1 MSMALSKPGGSRRHA
16 IFGYRLVT
24 PPGASATICAMRVLI
39 LSWEYPPVMVGG
51 LGRHV
56 HALSTALAA
65 AGHQVTVVSRH
76 AEGAS
81 FDEVLDGVRVVRV
94 PEDPPLFGFSEQTL
108 LAWTMAFNHALTRAA
123 LRVAEEVRPE
133 VVHAHDWLVAHAAA
147 TLKHHLD
154 VPLVATVHATE
165 AGRHQGWL
173 PEEMNRSIHSIE
185 WWLTYEAR
193 RVITCSQYMRWE
205 VTRLFDL
212 PPEKGEAIPNGVEL
226 TEWKPDSE
234 AVAALRAEHGGGPL
248 IAFAGRLV
256 YEKGVHDLLAAVPR
270 LRRRHPGIRVVIAG
284 DGPHLGELKAQARRL
299 RLGRSVA
306 WTGFLDGE
314 QLAVLAAAADCAVVP
329 SIYEPFGMVALEAA
343 AAGTPLVVADT
354 GGLREIVEH
363 GITGLRFTP
372 GDAAGLADA
381 VTSVLSDEVLARRL
395 TRDARAVLA
404 REYAWS
410 TIAARTVRVYRRAVR
425 EERALQAGLL
435 ARAQAPLRMVVRDG
449 NLLAG
454 ADAP

>member
-1 MSMALSKPGGSRRHA
+1 V
-16 IFGYRLVT
+16 I
-24 PPGASATICAMRVLI
+24 
-39 LSWEYPPVMVGG
+39 
-51 LGRHV
+51 
-56 HALSTALAA
+56 
-65 AGHQVTVVSRH
+65 VVSRH
-76 AEGAS
+76 AEGAA
-81 FDEVLDGVRVVRV
+81 FDEVTDGVRIVRV
-94 PEDPPLFGFSEQTL
+94 PEDPPLFGFRAETL

-123 LRVAEEVRPE
+123 LRVAEEVQPE

-173 PEEMNRSIHSIE
+173 PGEMNRSIHSVE

-212 PPEKGEAIPNGVEL
+212 PPEKGDAIPNGVEL
-226 TEWKPDSE
+226 AQFSPAPAD
-234 AVAALRAEHGGGPL
+234 VAAARAEYGGGPIVL
-248 IAFAGRLV
+248 FAGRLV

-270 LRRRHPGIRVVIAG
+270 LRRRHPGVRIVIAG
-284 DGPHLGELKAQARRL
+284 DGPHLDELRAQAKRL

-306 WTGFLDGE
+306 WAGFLGGE
-314 QLAVLAAAADCAVVP
+314 RLAVLAAAADCAVVP

-363 GITGLRFTP
+363 GITGLRFRP
-372 GDAAGLADA
+372 GDPAGLADA
-381 VTSVLSDEVLARRL
+381 VSAVLRDEVLARRL
-395 TRDARAVLA
+395 TRDARAVLE
-404 REYAWS
+404 REYAWPA
-410 TIAARTVRVYRRAVR
+410 IAARTVGVYQRAVR
-425 EERALQAGLL
+425 EERALQAGLA

>member
-1 MSMALSKPGGSRRHA
+1 
-16 IFGYRLVT
+16 
-24 PPGASATICAMRVLI
+24 MRVLI

-56 HALSTALAA
+56 HALATSLAT
-65 AGHQVTVVSRH
+65 AGHDVTVVSRH
-76 AEGAS
+76 TEGAS
-81 FDEVLDGVRVVRV
+81 FDEVLEGVRVVRV
-94 PEDPPLFGFSEQTL
+94 PEDPPLFVFNSETV

-123 LRVAEEVRPE
+123 LRVAEEVEPE

-147 TLKHHLD
+147 TVKHHLD
-154 VPLVATVHATE
+154 IPLVATVHATE

-173 PEEMNRSIHSIE
+173 PEDMNRSIHSIE

-226 TEWKPDSE
+226 AEWKADPADVT
-234 AVAALRAEHGGGPL
+234 AVRAKYGDGPL
-248 IAFAGRLV
+248 VVFAGRLV

-270 LRRRHPGIRVVIAG
+270 LRRRHPGLKVVIAG
-284 DGPHLGELKAQARRL
+284 DGPHVAELKAQAKRL

-306 WTGFLDGE
+306 WTGFLDSG
-314 QLAVLAAAADCAVVP
+314 QLPILAAAADCAVVP

-343 AAGTPLVVADT
+343 AAGTPLVVANT

-363 GITGLRFTP
+363 GITGLTFAP
-372 GDAAGLADA
+372 GNPADLADA
-381 VTSVLSDEVLARRL
+381 VTAVLSDEILARRL
-395 TRDARAVLA
+395 TRDARAVLE
-404 REYAWS
+404 RDYSWT
-410 TIAARTVRVYRRAVR
+410 TIAARTVEAYQRAVR
-425 EERALQAGLL
+425 EERALQAGLV

-449 NLLAG
+449 NLLTG
-454 ADAP
+454 SP

>member
-1 MSMALSKPGGSRRHA
+1 
-16 IFGYRLVT
+16 
-24 PPGASATICAMRVLI
+24 MRVLI

-56 HALSTALAA
+56 HALATSLAA
-65 AGHQVTVVSRH
+65 SGHDVTVVSRH

-81 FDEVLDGVRVVRV
+81 YDEVLEGVRVVRV
-94 PEDPPLFGFSEQTL
+94 PEDPPLFVLTSETL

-123 LRVAEEVRPE
+123 LRVAEEVQPE

-147 TLKHHLD
+147 TVKHHLD
-154 VPLVATVHATE
+154 IPLVATVHATE

-173 PEEMNRSIHSIE
+173 PEDMNRSIHSIE

-212 PPEKGEAIPNGVEL
+212 PPDKGEAIPNGVEMA
-226 TEWKPDSE
+226 EWKADPAE
-234 AVAALRAEHGGGPL
+234 VAAVRAEYGDGPL
-248 IAFAGRLV
+248 VLFAGRLV

-270 LRRRHPGIRVVIAG
+270 LRRRHPGLRVVIAG
-284 DGPHLGELKAQARRL
+284 DGPHLAELRAQAKRL

-306 WTGFLDGE
+306 WTGFLDSGR
-314 QLAVLAAAADCAVVP
+314 LPVLAAAADCAVVP

-363 GITGLRFTP
+363 GITGLRFAP
-372 GDAAGLADA
+372 GSHAELADA
-381 VTSVLSDEVLARRL
+381 VTAVLSDEVLARRL
-395 TRDARAVLA
+395 TRDARAVL
-404 REYAWS
+404 RRDYSWT
-410 TIAARTVRVYRRAVR
+410 TIAARTVEAYQRAVR
-425 EERALQAGLL
+425 EERALQAGLV

-449 NLLAG
+449 NLLTG
-454 ADAP
+454 SP

>member
-1 MSMALSKPGGSRRHA
+1 
-16 IFGYRLVT
+16 
-24 PPGASATICAMRVLI
+24 MRVLI

-56 HALSTALAA
+56 HALATSLAT
-65 AGHQVTVVSRH
+65 AGHDVTVVSRH

-81 FDEVLDGVRVVRV
+81 FDEVLEGVRVVRV
-94 PEDPPLFGFSEQTL
+94 PEDPPLFVFNSQTV

-123 LRVAEEVRPE
+123 LRVAEEVEPE

-147 TLKHHLD
+147 TVKHHLD
-154 VPLVATVHATE
+154 IPLVATVHATE

-226 TEWKPDSE
+226 AEWKADPADVT
-234 AVAALRAEHGGGPL
+234 AVRSRYGDGPL
-248 IAFAGRLV
+248 VVFAGRLV
-256 YEKGVHDLLAAVPR
+256 YEKGVHDLLTAVPR
-270 LRRRHPGIRVVIAG
+270 LRRRHPGLKVVIAG
-284 DGPHLGELKAQARRL
+284 DGPHLAELKAQAKRL

-306 WTGFLDGE
+306 WTGFLDSG
-314 QLAVLAAAADCAVVP
+314 QLPILAAAADCAVVP

-343 AAGTPLVVADT
+343 AAGTPLVVANT

-363 GITGLRFTP
+363 GITGLTFAP
-372 GDAAGLADA
+372 GNPADLADA
-381 VTSVLSDEVLARRL
+381 VTAVLSDEILARRL
-395 TRDARAVLA
+395 TRDARAVLE
-404 REYAWS
+404 RDYSWT
-410 TIAARTVRVYRRAVR
+410 TIAARTVEAYQRAVR
-425 EERALQAGLL
+425 EERALQAGLV

-449 NLLAG
+449 NLLTG
-454 ADAP
+454 SP